1 LAPIELFF
9 GVLVLIFGL
18 IGLVRGFLRELG
30 VTAVMMFV
38 LFVLHLF
45 EPFLDQGVTT
55 VMAMG
60 DGLVEAQ
67 SQGAFQTWLF
77 VIVVMIIA
85 FISYAGETL
94 SYGGH
99 GPGGPLGS
107 VLGLLIGLFNGYL
120 IAGTVWYYLDKWN
133 YAIEWMGFST
143 EQLSQRAEA
152 MVEFLPMNFLGQ
164 PFLLGQG
171 LLLYLSAI
179 LIIARVIR

>member
-1 LAPIELFF
+1 MAPIELFF

-38 LFVLHLF
+38 LFVLHLL
-45 EPFLDQGVTT
+45 EPFLDRGVDT

-60 DGLVEAQ
+60 NGLVETANH
-67 SQGAFQTWLF
+67 GAFQTWLF

-85 FISYAGETL
+85 FVSYAGETL
-94 SYGGH
+94 SYGGY
-99 GPGGPLGS
+99 GPGGPLGNI
-107 VLGLLIGLFNGYL
+107 LGLLIGLFNGYL
-120 IAGTVWYYLDKWN
+120 IVGTLWYYLDKWD

-143 EQLSQRAEA
+143 EQLSVQAEA
-152 MVEFLPMNFLGQ
+152 MIEYLPMNFLGE

-171 LLLYLSAI
+171 LLLYLSI
-179 LIIARVIR
+179 VLIVARVIR